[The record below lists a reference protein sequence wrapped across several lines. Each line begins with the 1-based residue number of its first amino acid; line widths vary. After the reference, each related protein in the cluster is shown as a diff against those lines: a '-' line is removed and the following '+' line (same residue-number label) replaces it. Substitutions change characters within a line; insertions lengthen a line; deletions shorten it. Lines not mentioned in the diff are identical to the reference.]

1 MLFLRTQKIKIMRKK
16 PKGIQFFFSNMP
28 VLYSFFL
35 ESHNSI
41 RCFVLL
47 NQICKRNVC
56 SWAIFFAESICIF
69 CCPLLY
75 RFCGYLFKFVTLQ
88 AAPLVCYIVLQ

>member
-16 PKGIQFFFSNMP
+16 PKGIQVFFSNMP

-41 RCFVLL
+41 RYFVLL
-47 NQICKRNVC
+47 NQI
-56 SWAIFFAESICIF
+56 
-69 CCPLLY
+69 L
-75 RFCGYLFKFVTLQ
+75 
-88 AAPLVCYIVLQ
+88 

>member
-1 MLFLRTQKIKIMRKK
+1 MLFLQTQKIKIMRKK

-47 NQICKRNVC
+47 NQILQEKCMFMGN
-56 SWAIFFAESICIF
+56 IF
-69 CCPLLY
+69 C
-75 RFCGYLFKFVTLQ
+75 
-88 AAPLVCYIVLQ
+88 

>member
-16 PKGIQFFFSNMP
+16 PKGIQFFFFSNMP

-41 RCFVLL
+41 RYFVLL
-47 NQICKRNVC
+47 NQI
-56 SWAIFFAESICIF
+56 
-69 CCPLLY
+69 L
-75 RFCGYLFKFVTLQ
+75 
-88 AAPLVCYIVLQ
+88 